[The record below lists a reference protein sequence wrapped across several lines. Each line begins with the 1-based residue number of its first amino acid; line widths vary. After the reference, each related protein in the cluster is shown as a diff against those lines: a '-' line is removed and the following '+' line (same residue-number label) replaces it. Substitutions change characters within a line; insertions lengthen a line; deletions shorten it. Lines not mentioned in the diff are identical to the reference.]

1 MTEEKIWYAVFSL
14 AINIA
19 MFIIPLV
26 ILLDLRNSNNKGE
39 K

>member
-1 MTEEKIWYAVFSL
+1 MTEEKIWYAVFGL

-26 ILLDLRNSNNKGE
+26 ILLDLRKDNKGE
-39 K
+39 

>member
-1 MTEEKIWYAVFSL
+1 MTEEKIWYAIFGL

-26 ILLDLRNSNNKGE
+26 ILLDLRKDNKGE
-39 K
+39 

>member
-1 MTEEKIWYAVFSL
+1 MIEFNICYAILGLIV
-14 AINIA
+14 NIL

-26 ILLDLRNSNNKGE
+26 MLLDLRKDNKGE